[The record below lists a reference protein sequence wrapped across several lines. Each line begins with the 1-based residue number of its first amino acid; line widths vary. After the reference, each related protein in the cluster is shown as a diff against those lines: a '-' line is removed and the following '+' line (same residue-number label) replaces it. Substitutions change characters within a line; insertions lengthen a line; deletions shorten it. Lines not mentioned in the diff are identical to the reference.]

1 MHFFVK
7 KIEETIRREGLL
19 AAGERC
25 VVAVSGG
32 PDSMAL
38 LQALAQL
45 APALDLFLVVA
56 HVDHGLRPEEAE
68 AEARLVQEAAQRLGL
83 VCECGRVEVAAYAKE
98 QGLSREHAARDLR
111 YGFLEEV
118 AARHRA
124 TKIAV

>member
-7 KIEETIRREGLL
+7 KVEKIIRREKLL

-38 LQALAQL
+38 LRVLAQL

-56 HVDHGLRPEEAE
+56 HADHGLRPDEAE
-68 AEARLVQEAAQRLGL
+68 SESRLVREAALALGL
-83 VCECGRVEVAAYAKE
+83 TCECGRLAVRACAKE
-98 QGLSREHAARDLR
+98 QGLSLEHAARDLR
-111 YGFLEEV
+111 YGFLKEV
-118 AARHRA
+118 AARHRV
-124 TKIAV
+124 T